1 MNLSVSQQSFLGMKG
16 FSSGLGS
23 MDTARNRGL
32 TLANTGRNMSLSGR
46 PNQLT
51 NRVNRRPVNRTTAT
65 PTQPTQSQPTQSQ
78 PTQSQPTHINNQVTQ
93 KQVSMPV
100 LNDEDTTQNLK
111 ELLTKNE
118 LLIRYKKGDEIV
130 PRMKKVFKTNK
141 LQKCVKFRS
150 DKKIKWSP
158 QYFINGDLSNLKGF
172 MSAEL
177 LRLNIIVQLQDWEE
191 SESDDFDDK
200 SATDSD
206 EDEFDDEEVSDED
219 TSEAVVST
227 VNDEDH
233 EEATVDEEDD
243 VGDADATVEDDGDA
257 DATVE
262 DDGDDSGS
270 E

>member
-1 MNLSVSQQSFLGMKG
+1 MKG

-78 PTQSQPTHINNQVTQ
+78 PTHINNQVTQ

-100 LNDEDTTQNLK
+100 LNEEDTTQNLK

-130 PRMKKVFKTNK
+130 SRMKKVFKTNK

-177 LRLNIIVQLQDWEE
+177 LRLNILAQLQDWEE

-206 EDEFDDEEVSDED
+206 EDEFDDEEVEDED
-219 TSEAVVST
+219 TSE
-227 VNDEDH
+227 VNDEDGH
-233 EEATVDEEDD
+233 ADAVIEEDVEEDAEVEEDGAVEEDAVEEDVEEDAVEEDVEEDD
-243 VGDADATVEDDGDA
+243 SDLE
-257 DATVE
+257 
-262 DDGDDSGS
+262 
-270 E
+270 

>member
-32 TLANTGRNMSLSGR
+32 TLANTGRNMSLSGK
-46 PNQLT
+46 PNQLNKQVT
-51 NRVNRRPVNRTTAT
+51 RNSRAPVN
-65 PTQPTQSQPTQSQ
+65 PTQPTHVS
-78 PTQSQPTHINNQVTQ
+78 NQVSQQ
-93 KQVSMPV
+93 KVSVPV

-111 ELLTKNE
+111 ELLTQNE

-130 PRMKKVFKTNK
+130 SRMKKVFKTNK

-206 EDEFDDEEVSDED
+206 EDEFDDEEVNDED
-219 TSEAVVST
+219 TSETAVST
-227 VNDEDH
+227 VNDEDDH
-233 EEATVDEEDD
+233 ADAVVEEDAEEDAEVEEDGAVEEDAVEEATVEDEE
-243 VGDADATVEDDGDA
+243 E
-257 DATVE
+257 
-262 DDGDDSGS
+262 DDSGS

>member
-32 TLANTGRNMSLSGR
+32 TLANTGRNMSLSGK
-46 PNQLT
+46 PNQLNKQVT
-51 NRVNRRPVNRTTAT
+51 RSSRIPGN
-65 PTQPTQSQPTQSQ
+65 PTQS
-78 PTQSQPTHINNQVTQ
+78 THVSNQVTRQ
-93 KQVSMPV
+93 KVSVPV

-111 ELLTKNE
+111 ELLTQNE

-130 PRMKKVFKTNK
+130 SRMKKVFKTNK

-206 EDEFDDEEVSDED
+206 EDEFDDEEDNDEED
-219 TSEAVVST
+219 TSDAVVST
-227 VNDEDH
+227 VNEEDH
-233 EEATVDEEDD
+233 EDTTVDDEEDATVDEDTTVDD
-243 VGDADATVEDDGDA
+243 EDATVEDE
-257 DATVE
+257 E
-262 DDGDDSGS
+262 DEDDSGS

>member
-1 MNLSVSQQSFLGMKG
+1 
-16 FSSGLGS
+16 
-23 MDTARNRGL
+23 
-32 TLANTGRNMSLSGR
+32 
-46 PNQLT
+46 
-51 NRVNRRPVNRTTAT
+51 
-65 PTQPTQSQPTQSQ
+65 
-78 PTQSQPTHINNQVTQ
+78 
-93 KQVSMPV
+93 
-100 LNDEDTTQNLK
+100 
-111 ELLTKNE
+111 
-118 LLIRYKKGDEIV
+118 
-130 PRMKKVFKTNK
+130 MKKVFKTNK

-206 EDEFDDEEVSDED
+206 EDEFDDEEVKDEED

-227 VNDEDH
+227 VNEEDHEDATVDDEDTTVDG
-233 EEATVDEEDD
+233 EEATVDDEE
-243 VGDADATVEDDGDA
+243 ATVEDE
-257 DATVE
+257 E
-262 DDGDDSGS
+262 DEDDSGS

>member
-32 TLANTGRNMSLSGR
+32 TLANTGRNMSLSGK
-46 PNQLT
+46 PNQLNKQVT
-51 NRVNRRPVNRTTAT
+51 RNSRAPVN
-65 PTQPTQSQPTQSQ
+65 PTQPTHVS
-78 PTQSQPTHINNQVTQ
+78 NQVSQQ
-93 KQVSMPV
+93 KVSVPV

-111 ELLTKNE
+111 ELLTQNE

-130 PRMKKVFKTNK
+130 SRMKKVFKTNK

-206 EDEFDDEEVSDED
+206 EDEFDDEEVNDED
-219 TSEAVVST
+219 TSETAVST
-227 VNDEDH
+227 VNDEEDATVDDEEDATVDDEEDTTVDD
-233 EEATVDEEDD
+233 EEATVEDEED
-243 VGDADATVEDDGDA
+243 E
-257 DATVE
+257 
-262 DDGDDSGS
+262 DDSGS

>member
-32 TLANTGRNMSLSGR
+32 TLANTGRNMSLSGK
-46 PNQLT
+46 PNQLNKQVT
-51 NRVNRRPVNRTTAT
+51 RNSRAPVN
-65 PTQPTQSQPTQSQ
+65 PTQPTHVS
-78 PTQSQPTHINNQVTQ
+78 NQVTQ
-93 KQVSMPV
+93 QKVSVPV

-111 ELLTKNE
+111 ELLTQNE

-130 PRMKKVFKTNK
+130 SRMKKVFKTNK

-206 EDEFDDEEVSDED
+206 EDEFDDEEVKDEED

-227 VNDEDH
+227 VNEEDH
-233 EEATVDEEDD
+233 EDATVDDEEDTPVD
-243 VGDADATVEDDGDA
+243 DEEDTTVDDEEAAVEDE
-257 DATVE
+257 E
-262 DDGDDSGS
+262 DEEDEDDSGS

>member
-32 TLANTGRNMSLSGR
+32 TLANTGRNMSLSGK
-46 PNQLT
+46 PNQLNKQVT
-51 NRVNRRPVNRTTAT
+51 RNSRAPAN
-65 PTQPTQSQPTQSQ
+65 PTQPTHVS
-78 PTQSQPTHINNQVTQ
+78 NQVTQ
-93 KQVSMPV
+93 QKVSVPV

-111 ELLTKNE
+111 ELLTQNE

-130 PRMKKVFKTNK
+130 SRMKKVFKTNK

-206 EDEFDDEEVSDED
+206 EDEFDDEEVKDEED

-227 VNDEDH
+227 VNEEEDH
-233 EEATVDEEDD
+233 EDTTVDDEEDATVDDDEDATVDDEEDTTVD
-243 VGDADATVEDDGDA
+243 DDEEDATVEDE
-257 DATVE
+257 E
-262 DDGDDSGS
+262 DEDDSGS

>member
-32 TLANTGRNMSLSGR
+32 TLANTGRNISLSGK
-46 PNQLT
+46 PNHLNKQVNRNFV
-51 NRVNRRPVNRTTAT
+51 NRVAAT
-65 PTQPTQSQPTQSQ
+65 PTQPT
-78 PTQSQPTHINNQVTQ
+78 HVNKQVTQ
-93 KQVSMPV
+93 QKVSVPV

-111 ELLTKNE
+111 ELLTQNE

-130 PRMKKVFKTNK
+130 TRMKKVFKTNK